1 MRQKNTK
8 QVSRFRAYLKRGW
21 RTVPEIMAHVGLTRR
36 SAYRWLGS
44 FWLDVVKR
52 GSRDH
57 TQYKICD

>member
-1 MRQKNTK
+1 
-8 QVSRFRAYLKRGW
+8 
-21 RTVPEIMAHVGLTRR
+21 MAHVGLTRR

-44 FWLDVVKR
+44 VWLEVIKR